1 MPTAW
6 DFIEEPLLNRAEM
19 SVCVFS
25 RNEILIVGGIY
36 FDEEEKKETKC
47 KDVLVYHIHELA
59 TRTVIQES
67 SLACSF
73 MGTVALVGD
82 DRAINTYLH
91 PKNKKSYI
99 VCIERHGENFFIEP
113 VVME

>member
-1 MPTAW
+1 MAASIETLDMEDDTVW
-6 DFIEEPLLNRAEM
+6 NLIEEPLLNRAEM

-47 KDVLVYHIHELA
+47 KDVLIYHIHELA
-59 TRTVIQES
+59 TRAVIENS

-73 MGTVALVGD
+73 LGTVALVGD
-82 DRAINTYLH
+82 NRAINAYVH
-91 PKNKKSYI
+91 PKN
-99 VCIERHGENFFIEP
+99 
-113 VVME
+113 